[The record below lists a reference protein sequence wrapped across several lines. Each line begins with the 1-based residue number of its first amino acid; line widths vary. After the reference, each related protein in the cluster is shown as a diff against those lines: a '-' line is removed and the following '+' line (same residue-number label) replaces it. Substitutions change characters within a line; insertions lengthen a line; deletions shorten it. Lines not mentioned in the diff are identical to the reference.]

1 MKGFKIKRGEKGF
14 TLVELLIVVAIL
26 GILAAVVIPNVV
38 GLMGRG
44 GAQAYKTDNEV
55 IQLGAAAFYSD
66 VHGGWIND
74 PGVLGILW
82 GSTDSPVTNDPTFP
96 QIPGHYYPTEL
107 ATFSAHTMVVSK
119 DKTLVDPDHVN
130 NYLIMIDVAGGDDL
144 GNKATDLEINA
155 AAIWMGLLVNAPGD
169 NESQLGTKNRG
180 NVSALLNETGLYL
193 QTVPKSSSWSENGAD
208 LNNQGNGNAK
218 PGGGYTWVVGKNG
231 TVFGAYKVSYGL
243 TAPAPYSPSTSYWF
257 SGFSGAY
264 P

>member
-66 VHGGWIND
+66 VHGGWIT
-74 PGVLGILW
+74 PAGLW
-82 GSTDSPVTNDPTFP
+82 GSRLATDPANPATP
-96 QIPGHYYPTEL
+96 QIPGHYYPTQL
-107 ATFSAHTMVVSK
+107 ASFPSHTMVVSK
-119 DKTLVDPDHVN
+119 TLYDPDHVN
-130 NYLIMIDVAGGDDL
+130 NYVVMKDVAGGDVDV
-144 GNKATDLEINA
+144 NKVTDTEINL

-169 NESQLGTKNRG
+169 AVSNPGTDNRG
-180 NVSALLNETGLYL
+180 NVSVLLNETGLYL
-193 QTVPKSSSWSENGAD
+193 QTVPKSSSWSQSLTGIND
-208 LNNQGNGNAK
+208 QGNGNAA

-231 TVFGAYKVSYGL
+231 TVFGAYKV
-243 TAPAPYSPSTSYWF
+243 TFAVAPSTGGCGNGTYWF

>member
-66 VHGGWIND
+66 VHGGWINN
-74 PGVLGILW
+74 PGAVLW
-82 GSTDSPVTNDPTFP
+82 GSMTPTIPGNVATP
-96 QIPGHYYPTEL
+96 QIPGHYYPTQL
-107 ATFSAHTMVVSK
+107 ASFASHTMVVSK
-119 DKTLVDPDHVN
+119 TFFDPDHVN
-130 NYLIMIDVAGGDDL
+130 NFVIMKDVAGGDID
-144 GNKATDLEINA
+144 GNKVEDTQIND
-155 AAIWMGLLVNAPGD
+155 AAIWMGLLVSAPGD
-169 NESQLGTKNRG
+169 GQSLAGTANRG

-193 QTVPKSSSWSENGAD
+193 QTVPKSSSWSESPPAGS
-208 LNNQGNGNAK
+208 NNLGNGNAK

-231 TVFGAYKVSYGL
+231 TVFGAYKVTFT
-243 TAPAPYSPSTSYWF
+243 TAPIIGGCGAGDYWF